1 MLLIFLILSFIMAKK
16 GTLEFDESTGK
27 FVIANEE
34 ENTIVKSLEFGD
46 SFEVLV
52 DDKWVETSL
61 LIDSN
66 EKGEMIFSLK
76 NTPYKEFITGIP
88 AK

>member
-1 MLLIFLILSFIMAKK
+1 MDKK

-66 EKGEMIFSLK
+66 EKG
-76 NTPYKEFITGIP
+76 
-88 AK
+88 

>member
-1 MLLIFLILSFIMAKK
+1 MEKK

-76 NTPYKEFITGIP
+76 NTPYKEFTTGIP

>member
-1 MLLIFLILSFIMAKK
+1 MDKK

-66 EKGEMIFSLK
+66 EKGEMIFLLK

>member
-1 MLLIFLILSFIMAKK
+1 MEKK

-61 LIDSN
+61 VIDSN

>member
-1 MLLIFLILSFIMAKK
+1 MEKK

-52 DDKWVETSL
+52 DNKWVETSL

-76 NTPYKEFITGIP
+76 NTPYKKFITGIP

>member
-1 MLLIFLILSFIMAKK
+1 MEKK

-66 EKGEMIFSLK
+66 EKGEMIFLLK

>member
-1 MLLIFLILSFIMAKK
+1 MDKK

-66 EKGEMIFSLK
+66 EKSEMIFSLK